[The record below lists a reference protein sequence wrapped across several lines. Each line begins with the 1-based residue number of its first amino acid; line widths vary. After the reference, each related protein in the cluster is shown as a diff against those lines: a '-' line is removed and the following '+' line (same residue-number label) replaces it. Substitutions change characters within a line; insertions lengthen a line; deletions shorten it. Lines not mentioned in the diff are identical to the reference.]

1 MNSSLIGSAIFKNAY
16 STEKMRKCFNDSSRI
31 QSWLDVEA
39 ALARAQEKLGII
51 PAEAAQEINDKAH
64 WENLDFK
71 EMQEIY
77 EKSGHPIMP
86 MIYSLKK
93 ACEDSWGEY
102 VHWGATTQDIMDTGC
117 ILQIRSALAIIEGDM
132 KKLRKI
138 CINLATKH
146 KDTLQ
151 AGRIHGQ
158 QAVPITFGYKVAIW
172 AEEIKR
178 HLKRLEQCKPRLFI
192 LEFAG
197 AAGTLATID
206 QKKAFALQEALAKEL
221 SLKVPSLPWHVSR
234 DHLVELCS
242 ILAYISGTC
251 AKIANEIVALQQT
264 EIAELEQAQI
274 GRIGSSTMPHKR
286 NPMQFEHV
294 VVLDRFI
301 RNNANAMLENLL
313 GEHERDWRTW
323 GSEMKIIEESFLIIS
338 ALLEIM
344 VIELNRLIINK
355 TNMQRNLNILNGLMM
370 LERVMMKLAEKL
382 GRQTAHDLLH
392 TNAMRAFE
400 ENKSFAQILKEDHR
414 VKKVLTER
422 EIDDLMDTSTYIGLA
437 PKYVEELVK
446 REDKEA

>member
-1 MNSSLIGSAIFKNAY
+1 MNSSLIDSIIFKNSY
-16 STEKMRKCFNDSSRI
+16 STEKMRQCFNDNSRI

-39 ALARAQEKLGII
+39 ALARAQSKLGII
-51 PAEAAQEINDKAH
+51 PEEAAREINSKAH
-64 WENLDFK
+64 YKNLDFK
-71 EMQEIY
+71 EMQKIY

-86 MIYSLKK
+86 IIYTLKK
-93 ACEDSWGEY
+93 ACVKTWGEY

-117 ILQIRSALAIIEGDM
+117 ILQIRDALPVIEEATN
-132 KKLRKI
+132 KLRVI
-138 CINLATKH
+138 CLNLAREH
-146 KDTLQ
+146 RDTLLS
-151 AGRIHGQ
+151 GRTHGQ
-158 QAVPITFGYKVAIW
+158 QAVPITFGYKAAIW
-172 AEEIKR
+172 VEEIKR
-178 HLKRLEQCKPRLFI
+178 HLERLQQCKPRLFI

-206 QKKAFALQEALAKEL
+206 QEKALALQKELAKEL
-221 SLKVPSLPWHVSR
+221 SLEVSSLPWHVSR
-234 DHLVELCS
+234 DHLVEICS

-251 AKIANEIVALQQT
+251 AKIANEIVALQRT
-264 EIAELEQAQI
+264 EIAEVEQAQG

-323 GSEMKIIEESFLIIS
+323 GSEMKLIEENFLHTS

-344 VIELNRLIINK
+344 VQELNGLKVNRRK
-355 TNMQRNLNILNGLMM
+355 MQQNLNILNGLIMS
-370 LERVMMKLAEKL
+370 ERVMMKLAEKL

-392 TNAMRAFE
+392 ASTKRAFE
-400 ENKSFAQILKEDHR
+400 ENKAFAQILKEDHR
-414 VKKVLTER
+414 VKKVLNER
-422 EIDDLMDTSTYIGLA
+422 EIDDLMDPSTYLGLA
-437 PKYVEELVK
+437 PKYVEELIE